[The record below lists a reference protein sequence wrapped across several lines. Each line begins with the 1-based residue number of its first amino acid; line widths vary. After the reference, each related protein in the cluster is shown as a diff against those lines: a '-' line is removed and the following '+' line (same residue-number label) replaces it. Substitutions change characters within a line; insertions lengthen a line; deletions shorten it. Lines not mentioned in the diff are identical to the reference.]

1 MSAPLVL
8 TDVAAGYGGVPVVR
22 DISFAVKPGEI
33 VALFGANGAGKT
45 TLLRAISGLQPT
57 LAGRVEVLGRNVD
70 TRRPHILARRGLALV
85 SDDRGLFTQLTVAEN
100 LRLAR
105 PRRGRAATDTA
116 LDTFPAL
123 RAIPRR
129 AAGLLSGGEQQML
142 ALARA
147 LQRRPR
153 VLLVDEMTLG
163 LAPIVAR
170 SLLPAVRAAAE
181 DGAAV
186 ILVEQHVHLAL
197 EIADR
202 VLVLARGRLVL
213 DEPAAELRADLTR
226 LEFAYLDGEV
236 GD

>member
-105 PRRGRAATDTA
+105 PRGGRAATDTA